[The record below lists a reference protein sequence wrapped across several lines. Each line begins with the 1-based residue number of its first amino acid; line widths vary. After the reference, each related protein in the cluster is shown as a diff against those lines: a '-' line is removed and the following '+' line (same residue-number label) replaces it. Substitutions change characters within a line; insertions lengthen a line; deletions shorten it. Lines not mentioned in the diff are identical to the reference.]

1 MGFHTDAG
9 RKFAKA
15 LTAWLQDT
23 RLMSEAVYRL
33 REDYNESSRVDFS
46 DGSWVKLTK
55 SKSKENSKLPMQAF
69 EVNPRPLKRRMRG
82 LQMSLLS
89 SRFIFLETL
98 WEEYLQD
105 LVLELRH
112 KDASIFEPFCEQKF
126 MAGIVRDVLA
136 GSLASIEEI
145 KDEAAARF
153 AAGITRQPWK
163 DQWAQLARLDV
174 GLGTAKDAGS
184 WFHELD
190 IYFEMRNCIIHRQG
204 RVSSLLNQKTDYFKS
219 RSTKPIEIWPQ
230 HLDFFRGKFI
240 DCVSHIENKIAAK
253 FSDVA
258 AATRTP
264 PQPEST
270 PVEART

>member
-1 MGFHTDAG
+1 MSFYTAAG
-9 RKFAKA
+9 DKFADA
-15 LTAWLQDT
+15 LTVWLQDT

-33 REDYNESSRVDFS
+33 YKDHQAQGRVDFS
-46 DGSWVKLTK
+46 PPSWPKPKKGDLPLPTFEIKPVPLAQRMDGLLK
-55 SKSKENSKLPMQAF
+55 SLW
-69 EVNPRPLKRRMRG
+69 
-82 LQMSLLS
+82 S
-89 SRFIFLETL
+89 SQFVFLESL

-153 AAGITRQPWK
+153 AAGITRQAWK

-174 GLGTAKDAGS
+174 GLTKAEEAEP

-190 IYFEMRNCIIHRQG
+190 TYFEMRNCIIHRKA
-204 RVSSLLNQKTDYFKS
+204 RVSSLLNQKTEYFTS
-219 RSTKPIEIWPQ
+219 RSIDVIEIWPQ
-230 HLDFFRGKFI
+230 HLDFYRRRFI
-240 DCVSHIENKIAAK
+240 DCVSHIESKIAAK
-253 FSDVA
+253 FSGVA
-258 AATRTP
+258 GVANETQ
-264 PQPEST
+264 QPTGAPSG
-270 PVEART
+270 AGG